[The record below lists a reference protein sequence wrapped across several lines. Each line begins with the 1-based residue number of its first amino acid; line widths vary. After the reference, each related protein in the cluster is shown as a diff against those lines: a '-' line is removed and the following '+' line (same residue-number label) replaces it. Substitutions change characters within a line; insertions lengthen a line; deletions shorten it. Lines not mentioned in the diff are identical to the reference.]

1 MSFLPNN
8 NTAFKRRLSKEDPV
22 EEEEEDD
29 CLFENQESEKLSEIQ
44 PASVIAPPKEA
55 SKKTPESSGS
65 ASASTLAS
73 PLSNLPEFGFALKAM
88 SLKVCSSTAAAY
100 IKPLEE
106 WQDFCRKN
114 RHRYPVDPRFPLTVG
129 PTEFVLAF
137 FKESVL
143 KRTYKKSISM
153 ETDVRTQIDL
163 RNDENEKIA
172 ENAPFKNGSKEIIDV
187 PLGVES
193 VN

>member
-1 MSFLPNN
+1 
-8 NTAFKRRLSKEDPV
+8 
-22 EEEEEDD
+22 
-29 CLFENQESEKLSEIQ
+29 
-44 PASVIAPPKEA
+44 
-55 SKKTPESSGS
+55 
-65 ASASTLAS
+65 
-73 PLSNLPEFGFALKAM
+73 M

-163 RNDENEKIA
+163 RNDENEKSELSYLKLPRMLLSRMAVRKSLMFHWALSLSI
-172 ENAPFKNGSKEIIDV
+172 NTRK
-187 PLGVES
+187 L
-193 VN
+193 